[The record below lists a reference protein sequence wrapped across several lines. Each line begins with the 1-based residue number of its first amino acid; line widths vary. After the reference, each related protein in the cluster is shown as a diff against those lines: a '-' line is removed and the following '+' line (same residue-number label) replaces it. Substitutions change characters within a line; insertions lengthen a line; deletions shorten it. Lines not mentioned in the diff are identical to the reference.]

1 MDYIG
6 VDIVLDAQLGPLMLE
21 INARPGLSIQVANQ
35 QGLLLVL
42 NKIDRIEKIPVSTE
56 ARVAISEMLGK

>member
-1 MDYIG
+1 
-6 VDIVLDAQLGPLMLE
+6 MLE